1 MKLSTAMLLM
11 ISGIIIAA
19 SGVGALLTTRAE
31 GAGQEATYVSPKIT
45 CGACVEK
52 LNQALQPLAGVK
64 KVAVDVAASQVRVRF
79 DPERTNPGALAFAM
93 ADAGYPARLVADQ
106 GGTGQAAPVGSAG
119 GCGGGCCAR

>member
-11 ISGIIIAA
+11 ISSIIIAA

-31 GAGQEATYVSPKIT
+31 GAGQEATYVSSKIT

-79 DPERTNPGALAFAM
+79 DPERTNPGVLAFAM
-93 ADAGYPARLVADQ
+93 ADAGYPARLAVGP
-106 GGTGQAAPVGSAG
+106 GGAGQAAPDGSAG